1 MDRIARQIF
10 ACGVAAVIFLSA
22 RPARAIET
30 CNPVSTPM
38 TTLACK
44 ESGQG
49 DACDSPLVK
58 TGGIACTLT
67 CSRASANELCPG
79 GQEEVII
86 FHAGS
91 LTNVFTPLEREF
103 VCQTGI
109 QVIDCQGGSLD
120 LARALTAGG
129 YAADVYAPADYLDI
143 DLFLKPGGYAEYN
156 LLGKRRSLQP

>member
-1 MDRIARQIF
+1 MGSIARQIF
-10 ACGVAAVIFLSA
+10 ACGVAAVVFLSA

-44 ESGQG
+44 EGVQG

-58 TGGIACTLT
+58 TEGIACTVT
-67 CSRASANELCPG
+67 CSRASANEPCPG

-91 LTNVFTPLEREF
+91 LTNAFTPS
-103 VCQTGI
+103 Q
-109 QVIDCQGGSLD
+109 
-120 LARALTAGG
+120 
-129 YAADVYAPADYLDI
+129 
-143 DLFLKPGGYAEYN
+143 PGGGGGFVTPIGVVIPQAK
-156 LLGKRRSLQP
+156 LGTLV

>member
-30 CNPVSTPM
+30 YTPVSTPM

-44 ESGQG
+44 EGGQG

-58 TGGIACTLT
+58 TEGIACTVI
-67 CSRASANELCPG
+67 CSRASANEPCPG

-91 LTNVFTPLEREF
+91 LTNAFTPLEREF

-109 QVIDCQGGSLD
+109 QVSI
-120 LARALTAGG
+120 AKAG
-129 YAADVYAPADYLDI
+129 AWISP
-143 DLFLKPGGYAEYN
+143 E
-156 LLGKRRSLQP
+156 R